1 MWLLS
6 DERPIDMEAFRLL
19 TRSTNVKKAKA
30 IPAVPAAKLPSA
42 GISGDG
48 SEHEDVVTAQG
59 IADAPPRGKKRKR
72 HERLQAEEE
81 QIPPELDLLASAN
94 SPAVTGNGSMLKS
107 HGAAT
112 AQKASGQDYQ
122 NAKDLLPL
130 MAEQDR
136 RQILKKNKLKIT
148 ILQKDDRKTSKVAD
162 ATAKAPL
169 TQIAPQPLTSFVELH
184 SRYRVSRRI
193 SENLSKQGYCEPTEV
208 QIAGLPLL
216 LGSDEERCL
225 PRKQSSNKKNAR
237 SHVDLLTVAPTG
249 SGKTL
254 AFLIPTLQGLLEH
267 RLESKS
273 HSIEKV
279 DVENEVQA
287 LIIAPTHELVD
298 QIVNEGRKWA
308 TGTGLKIAAMRK
320 GMRLHEHLLARSESQ
335 DDIQNDDSAPRTS
348 KHDFLV
354 KTHILVSTPL
364 LLVHALS
371 SSPKAAFALLP
382 SIKYLILDEADV
394 LLDPLF
400 REQTINI
407 WNACSS
413 PLLQTSLWSAT
424 IGSSIESLAKD
435 IILDRRK
442 RLNLPEP
449 ALPPHYIL
457 RLVVGLK
464 DSAVPNISHRLI
476 YAASE
481 QGKLLALRQLIHPS
495 TATSS
500 SSSSAAAQPPPSLQP
515 PFLIFTQTIARAIA
529 LHSELL
535 YDISPEAGGSSRIA
549 VLHSDLPDAARSTVM
564 AGFRRGEIW
573 ILITTDLL
581 SRGMDFRGMNGVV
594 NYDIPNTGA
603 SYVHRAGR
611 TGRQGRRGGVC
622 VTLYTKDDI
631 PYVKNVANVIAA
643 SERAKA
649 KGKKNP
655 VKGQV
660 GGIGDDGGGE
670 GVQQW
675 LLDSL
680 PDVSKQTRKNLKRRG
695 VESRR
700 QQAAD
705 GGDLRKLKKM
715 RISTKS
721 GYDRR
726 MENRRK
732 GAVAGSRARREV
744 VEVEDGVSDGGEW
757 TGFE

>member
-1 MWLLS
+1 M
-6 DERPIDMEAFRLL
+6 DAFKLL
-19 TRSTNVKKAKA
+19 TRSTNVKKEKA
-30 IPAVPAAKLPSA
+30 NPAGPAAKLPSA
-42 GISGDG
+42 GISGDDD
-48 SEHEDVVTAQG
+48 EHEDFVTAQE
-59 IADAPPRGKKRKR
+59 IPNAPPAPPRGKKRKR
-72 HERLQAEEE
+72 DERLQPEEE
-81 QIPPELDLLASAN
+81 QVPPELDLLTSAQ
-94 SPAVTGNGSMLKS
+94 SPAVVSNGSMPKS
-107 HGAAT
+107 YGAVT
-112 AQKASGQDYQ
+112 AQKPSRQDYQ
-122 NAKDLLPL
+122 DANASLPL
-130 MAEQDR
+130 MGEQDR
-136 RQILKKNKLKIT
+136 SQILKKNKLKIT
-148 ILQKDDRKTSKVAD
+148 ILRKDDRESTKKAD
-162 ATAKAPL
+162 AKAKAQM
-169 TQIAPQPLTSFVELH
+169 TQIAPQPLTSFAELH

-193 SENLSKQGYCEPTEV
+193 SENLSRQGYREPTEV
-208 QIAGLPLL
+208 QIGSLPLL

-225 PRKQSSNKKNAR
+225 LRKQSRNKEHAR

-273 HSIEKV
+273 QSINKA
-279 DVENEVQA
+279 DGDNEVQA

-308 TGTGLKIAAMRK
+308 SGTGLKIAAMRK
-320 GMRLHEHLLARSESQ
+320 GMRLHEHLLAKSESQ
-335 DDIQNDDSAPRTS
+335 GDRQNDDNAHRTS

-371 SSPKAAFALLP
+371 SSPKSAFALLP

-407 WNACSS
+407 WDACSS

-424 IGSSIESLAKD
+424 IGSSIESLAKN
-435 IILDRRK
+435 IIFDRRK
-442 RLNLPEP
+442 RLNCPT
-449 ALPPHYIL
+449 AAPPHYIL
-457 RLVVGLK
+457 RLVVGLR
-464 DSAVPNISHRLI
+464 DSAVPSVSHRLI

-495 TATSS
+495 TSS
-500 SSSSAAAQPPPSLQP
+500 SSSSSSKSQASPSLQP
-515 PFLIFTQTIARAIA
+515 PFLVFTQTIARAIA

-535 YDISPEAGGSSRIA
+535 YDIAPEAGGSSRIA
-549 VLHSDLPDAARSTVM
+549 VLHSDLSDTARSTVM

-611 TGRQGRRGGVC
+611 TGRQGREGGVS
-622 VTLYTKDDI
+622 VTLYTKEDI

-643 SERAKA
+643 SERAKG
-649 KGKKNP
+649 KGKKSG
-655 VKGQV
+655 KGQA
-660 GGIGDDGGGE
+660 GDDDGE

-680 PDVSKQTRKNLKRRG
+680 PDVSKQARKNLKWRG
-695 VESRR
+695 VDSRR
-700 QQAAD
+700 QQAA
-705 GGDLRKLKKM
+705 GGVDLRRLKEM

-726 MENRRK
+726 MENRKK
-732 GAVAGSRARREV
+732 GAVSGSRARREI
-744 VEVEDGVSDGGEW
+744 VEVEDGGFDGGEW
-757 TGFE
+757 TGFD

>member
-1 MWLLS
+1 MWLQS
-6 DERPIDMEAFRLL
+6 DERTIDMEAFKLL

-30 IPAVPAAKLPSA
+30 IPAVPAAKVPSA
-42 GISGDG
+42 GILGDY
-48 SEHEDVVTAQG
+48 SERESLVRAQKAADV
-59 IADAPPRGKKRKR
+59 PPRGKKRKR
-72 HERLQAEEE
+72 HERLEAEEE
-81 QIPPELDLLASAN
+81 RVPPELDLLALAN
-94 SPAVTGNGSMLKS
+94 SPAVTSNGSMLKGQ
-107 HGAAT
+107 GAAT
-112 AQKASGQDYQ
+112 SQQPSGQGYPS
-122 NAKDLLPL
+122 AKESLPL

-136 RQILKKNKLKIT
+136 RHVLKKNKLKVT
-148 ILQKDDRKTSKVAD
+148 ILQRDDRKTSNKGDPKV
-162 ATAKAPL
+162 KASL
-169 TQIAPQPLTSFVELH
+169 MQIAPQPVTSFAELH

-193 SENLSKQGYCEPTEV
+193 CENLSGQGYHEPTEV

-225 PRKQSSNKKNAR
+225 PRKLSSNKKHAR

-273 HSIEKV
+273 QSINKV
-279 DVENEVQA
+279 DTDNEVQA

-308 TGTGLKIAAMRK
+308 TGTGVKIAAMRK
-320 GMRLHEHLLARSESQ
+320 GMRLHEHLLAKNESQ
-335 DDIQNDDSAPRTS
+335 DDVQNDDNAQGNS

-413 PLLQTSLWSAT
+413 PSLQTSLWSAT
-424 IGSSIESLAKD
+424 IGSSIESLAKN
-435 IILDRRK
+435 IILDRQK
-442 RLNLPEP
+442 RLNLSE
-449 ALPPHYIL
+449 LTPPHYIL

-464 DSAVPNISHRLI
+464 DSAVPNVSHRLI

-495 TATSS
+495 TAPSRS
-500 SSSSAAAQPPPSLQP
+500 SSSSAQATTPSLQP

-535 YDISPEAGGSSRIA
+535 YDIPPEAGGSSRIA
-549 VLHSDLPDAARSTVM
+549 VLHSDLSDTARSTVM

-611 TGRQGRRGGVC
+611 TGRQGRQGGVS
-622 VTLYTKDDI
+622 VTLYTKEDI

-643 SERAKA
+643 SERAK
-649 KGKKNP
+649 GKKKNS
-655 VKGQV
+655 VKGQIGGV
-660 GGIGDDGGGE
+660 GDDDGG

-705 GGDLRKLKKM
+705 GVDLRKLKKM
-715 RISTKS
+715 RISSKS

-732 GAVAGSRARREV
+732 GAVAGSRARREA
-744 VEVEDGVSDGGEW
+744 VEVEDGGSDGGEW

>member
-1 MWLLS
+1 MWFLS
-6 DERPIDMEAFRLL
+6 HKRLVDMEAFKLL

-48 SEHEDVVTAQG
+48 SEHEDFVTAQG
-59 IADAPPRGKKRKR
+59 TADAPPRGKKRKR

-94 SPAVTGNGSMLKS
+94 PPAVTSNGSMLKG
-107 HGAAT
+107 HGVSA
-112 AQKASGQDYQ
+112 AQKQSGQDYQ
-122 NAKDLLPL
+122 NAKESLPL

-148 ILQKDDRKTSKVAD
+148 ILQKDDRKASKKAD
-162 ATAKAPL
+162 AKAKAPL
-169 TQIAPQPLTSFVELH
+169 TQIAPQPLTSFAELH

-193 SENLSKQGYCEPTEV
+193 SENLSRQGYREPTEV

-225 PRKQSSNKKNAR
+225 PRKQSSKKKHAR

-273 HSIEKV
+273 HSIQEV
-279 DVENEVQA
+279 DADNEVQA

-320 GMRLHEHLLARSESQ
+320 GMRLHENLLPKSESQ
-335 DDIQNDDSAPRTS
+335 DDIQNDDNAQKTS

-371 SSPKAAFALLP
+371 SSPKAAFASLP

-413 PLLQTSLWSAT
+413 PSLQTSLWSAT
-424 IGSSIESLAKD
+424 IGSSIESLAKN

-442 RLNLPEP
+442 RLNLSEP
-449 ALPPHYIL
+449 ATPPQYIL

-495 TATSS
+495 TAPPPPSTPSS
-500 SSSSAAAQPPPSLQP
+500 SAAQPPPSLQP

-529 LHSELL
+529 LHSELH
-535 YDISPEAGGSSRIA
+535 YDIPPEAGGSSRLA
-549 VLHSDLPDAARSTVM
+549 VLHSNLSDTARSTVM

-603 SYVHRAGR
+603 AYVHRAGR

-622 VTLYTKDDI
+622 VTLYTKEDI

-649 KGKKNP
+649 KGKKDS
-655 VKGQV
+655 VKGQA
-660 GGIGDDGGGE
+660 GGVGDDEEGE

-680 PDVSKQTRKNLKRRG
+680 PDLSKQTRKNLKRRG

-705 GGDLRKLKKM
+705 GG
-715 RISTKS
+715 IC
-721 GYDRR
+721 
-726 MENRRK
+726 
-732 GAVAGSRARREV
+732 GS
-744 VEVEDGVSDGGEW
+744 
-757 TGFE
+757 